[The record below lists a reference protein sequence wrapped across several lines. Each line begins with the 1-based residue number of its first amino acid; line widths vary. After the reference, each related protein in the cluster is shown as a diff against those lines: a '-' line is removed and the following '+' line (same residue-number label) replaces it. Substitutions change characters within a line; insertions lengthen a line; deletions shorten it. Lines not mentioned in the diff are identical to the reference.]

1 MKVFYDKEV
10 DALYI
15 QLNEL
20 TPEGAI
26 EVKEGINIDVSND
39 GKIYGIEILEAS
51 RKLDLKT
58 ILTYTLD
65 EELIESIA

>member
-20 TPEGAI
+20 SPEGVI
-26 EVKEGINIDVSND
+26 EVKEGINIDVSNE

-51 RKLDLKT
+51 QKLDLKT

-65 EELIESIA
+65 EELIQSIA